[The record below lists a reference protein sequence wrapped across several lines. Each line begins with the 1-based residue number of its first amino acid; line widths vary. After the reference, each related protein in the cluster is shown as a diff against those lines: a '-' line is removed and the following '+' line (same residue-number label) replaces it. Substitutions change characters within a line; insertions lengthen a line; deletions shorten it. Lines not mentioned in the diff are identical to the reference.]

1 MLCNA
6 ISEAS
11 PKNATAFICM
21 DENHFLILPL
31 LSKDLDKTGG
41 ERGIQQDEVP
51 WRKKIRVEVRE
62 AEEVEEE
69 EGEYRE
75 VLTQKI
81 LLE

>member
-1 MLCNA
+1 M
-6 ISEAS
+6 E
-11 PKNATAFICM
+11 
-21 DENHFLILPL
+21 ENHFLILPL

-41 ERGIQQDEVP
+41 ERGILLYILTYIVVQQDEVP

-62 AEEVEEE
+62 EVEE

>member
-1 MLCNA
+1 MTRQ
-6 ISEAS
+6 EGR
-11 PKNATAFICM
+11 
-21 DENHFLILPL
+21 EEYYYIL
-31 LSKDLDKTGG
+31 TY
-41 ERGIQQDEVP
+41 IVVQQDEVP

-62 AEEVEEE
+62 EVEE